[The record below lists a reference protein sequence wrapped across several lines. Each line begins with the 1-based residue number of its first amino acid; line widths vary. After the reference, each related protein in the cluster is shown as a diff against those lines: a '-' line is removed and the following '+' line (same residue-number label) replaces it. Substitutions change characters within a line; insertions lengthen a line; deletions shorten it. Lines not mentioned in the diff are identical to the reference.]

1 MDTLDGKGV
10 NENVGDGF
18 NDIEKRQMDSGATEK
33 YDNFDGHDYG
43 ADGSKGDCD
52 ENSHGG
58 DYCDD
63 GGVGCDDEDEVSE
76 DGDEVSED
84 TDGGEVSDDGDDDN
98 NGNNDG
104 DDCDD
109 DDLAWSPEFID
120 HAYKEHL
127 DDNDEESQKKTRYMF
142 I

>member
-1 MDTLDGKGV
+1 M
-10 NENVGDGF
+10 
-18 NDIEKRQMDSGATEK
+18 I
-33 YDNFDGHDYG
+33 YDN
-43 ADGSKGDCD
+43 
-52 ENSHGG
+52 
-58 DYCDD
+58 
-63 GGVGCDDEDEVSE
+63 
-76 DGDEVSED
+76 
-84 TDGGEVSDDGDDDN
+84 N

>member
-127 DDNDEESQKKTRYMF
+127 DDNDEESQK
-142 I
+142 